1 MTEKWCAIES
11 YELAN
16 LVAATA
22 HIAARAALTRRVL
35 TLRFGELGL
44 TVEAANTDLQ
54 VTKHFAAET
63 TFTDTRV
70 VPAKLFADVVKAL
83 PAGRVL
89 LEPEEEALTVSSGT
103 AKFIIPT
110 PNLEL
115 PGFSVEG
122 EPVGAGSQKL
132 VDGINRVA
140 FAASS
145 ASEITRSIALTG
157 VHIEPGE
164 PTVFVATDSYRLAI
178 FEDFGLSFD
187 GPNMLVPAGFAA
199 EAVKAGVTVGELSA
213 DLNGLQLAGPNG
225 SIVSRLFVGEF
236 PAWRRLLPESFSI
249 KVRVDKA
256 ALEAAVV
263 RAGLVVRGS
272 NIPVRLVFDGAG
284 VLVVGQDY
292 NTGESEERVE
302 AEISGEY
309 LEVGYNPGFL
319 LDGLRACRS
328 EQVELGLNDNQRPT
342 IVSGVGDE
350 GFRYVLMP
358 VRF

>member
-22 HIAARAALTRRVL
+22 HVAARADLTRRVL

-44 TVEAANTDLQ
+44 TVEAANTDLR
-54 VTKHFAAET
+54 VVKHCQAES

-83 PAGRVL
+83 PPGRVL

-115 PGFSVEG
+115 PVFSVEG
-122 EPVGAGSQKL
+122 EPVGVGSQKL

-145 ASEITRSIALTG
+145 EITRSFALTG
-157 VHIEPGE
+157 VHVEPGE

-272 NIPVRLVFDGAG
+272 NTPVRLVFDGAG
-284 VLVVGQDY
+284 VLVMGQDY

-342 IVSGVGDE
+342 IVSGVGDA